1 MANRQSAVVR
11 WGLLF
16 GGIMALLAAI
26 TSVGTILLEGSIA
39 SGSPFSGLSAPSVG
53 LAAAVVGCGLDLVYL
68 ALFFVAGIMTARQ
81 SGSVGAASLAGLLA
95 GGFGALVNGVVTVT
109 LTLLSPVLFKTSAIG
124 GIGGAPDPET
134 PTIVLVGVL
143 TLRRG

>member
-1 MANRQSAVVR
+1 MENKQSAVVR

-39 SGSPFSGLSAPSVG
+39 SGSPFSGLSSPSVG
-53 LAAAVVGCGLDLVYL
+53 LAAAAVGCGLDLVYL
-68 ALFFVAGIMTARQ
+68 ALFFVAGIMTTRQ
-81 SGSVGAASLAGLLA
+81 SGSVGAAALAGLLA
-95 GGFGALVNGVVTVT
+95 GGFGALVNGVVTVA
-109 LTLLSPVLFKTSAIG
+109 LTLLSPVLFTTSTLG